1 MKGRRPISFRHRLF
15 MGSLLV
21 ALVPLVLCSLMM
33 GRLFTNMLIREANTQ
48 GEEQTA
54 ELTKRLHSMLEDG
67 GSALDR
73 LAGNGDIQRALMD
86 RAMDPLRK
94 DTYLTLYQTTKEM
107 HSQVGI
113 SLYDAGGYMK
123 YTTQSG
129 DHPLRLPVNW
139 GILHKVSLLGGTQY
153 MAQPLS
159 KMPTQ
164 GEVCLRMARPVETES
179 GVRIGYAECSVT
191 VGQMRHVFAGTS
203 DDGET
208 AFLFS
213 PQGRLLYASQA
224 DVLEDVE
231 RIRRAMLG
239 ESFTIPEDTLLF
251 FRQEPVSGCIVVLR
265 KPVPLSSRS
274 VSLMHTIL
282 LAAAALCVV
291 LCVLLSLALSH
302 GLFLP
307 IARLSSAMRRVHAG
321 DLSARVPI
329 DREDEIGLL
338 GQDFNTM
345 TEQLQTYVAE
355 QVQHQKDLNAA
366 QIRQMQAQ
374 LNPHFLYNTLDT
386 MKWLAKIHKLPEVA
400 HLAGSLAGI
409 LRWSITSEQFVTLD
423 QELAQLERYIEIQ
436 KIRFADKFNYIV
448 EIPPSLGDCQVPK
461 LILQPLVENA
471 ILHGLNA
478 QDRGTIYIYAQC
490 EGETLT
496 IAVTD
501 DGCGMPPQM
510 VERINSPQP
519 KMLEGHLGLYNIS
532 CILKLYYSGPYGLHA
547 TSYPD
552 VGTTVTVRLPIT
564 RGEEDAESG
573 AGRG

>member
-1 MKGRRPISFRHRLF
+1 MRGMRPISFRHRLF

-33 GRLFTNMLIREANTQ
+33 GRLFTNMLIRETNTQ
-48 GEEQTA
+48 GEEQVA
-54 ELTKRLHSMLEDG
+54 ELTQRLSAVLDDGAAALE
-67 GSALDR
+67 R
-73 LAGNGDIQRALMD
+73 LTGNADIQRVLMD
-86 RAMDPLRK
+86 RTMDPLQK
-94 DTYLTLYQTTKEM
+94 DTYLALYQATKDVR
-107 HSQVGI
+107 SRVGL
-113 SLYDAGGYMK
+113 SLYDAGGYLK

-129 DHPLRLPVNW
+129 AQAPRLPVNW

-153 MAQPLS
+153 MAQSRSELPA
-159 KMPTQ
+159 Q
-164 GEVCLRMARPVETES
+164 GEICLRMARPVETAS
-179 GVRIGYAECSVT
+179 GLRVGYAECSVT
-191 VGQMRHVFAGTS
+191 IGQMHQIFAGSS
-203 DDGET
+203 DEGET

-213 PQGRLLYASQA
+213 SQGRVLYASQA
-224 DVLEDVE
+224 DVAEDVE
-231 RIRRAMLG
+231 TIRRAMLG
-239 ESFTIPEDTLLF
+239 ETFKIPEDTLLF
-251 FRQEPVSGCIVVLR
+251 FREEPASGCIVVLR
-265 KPVPLSSRS
+265 KPVPLNSSAM
-274 VSLMHTIL
+274 SLMHTIL

-302 GLFLP
+302 SLFLP
-307 IARLSSAMRRVHAG
+307 IERLSSAMRRVHAG
-321 DLSARVPI
+321 DLTARVPVHAQ
-329 DREDEIGLL
+329 DEIGLL
-338 GQDFNTM
+338 AEDFNTM
-345 TEQLQTYVAE
+345 TEQLQTYVAD
-355 QVQHQKDLNAA
+355 QVQHQKDLNEA

-409 LRWSITSEQFVTLD
+409 LRWSITSDQFVTLG

-436 KIRFADKFNYIV
+436 KIRFADKFHYIV
-448 EIPPSLGDCQVPK
+448 EIPTSLRDCQVPK

-478 QDRGTIYIYAQC
+478 RDTGTIYIYAQC
-490 EGETLT
+490 EGDTLI

-501 DGCGMPPQM
+501 DGCGMPPDM

-552 VGTTVTVRLPIT
+552 VGTTVTVRLPIK
-564 RGEEDAESG
+564 RGEEDA
-573 AGRG
+573 